1 MKLDSKYF
9 DKIRVKPQ
17 DDRRAQSKV
26 ATCDW
31 PGCNRPGVHKAP
43 RGREHEGEY
52 YTFCVD
58 HVRQYNK
65 SYNYFS
71 GMKDDEVAAFQS
83 DARSGH
89 RPTWKMGE
97 NASAKGKAKA
107 HAEAKAKEEAA
118 RRKFDPL
125 MGRVDPFGLFGEM
138 GEDGEGRRRRPV
150 RNAERKALSTL
161 GLDETASAAEVK
173 AKYKALVKKHHPDA
187 NGGSRDSEDRF
198 REIVQAYDYLKSADF
213 C

>member
-1 MKLDSKYF
+1 MTVGRNPRSMLVNGQAAIS
-9 DKIRVKPQ
+9 RASTE
-17 DDRRAQSKV
+17 RRAAVSARANITLSV
-26 ATCDW
+26 WITC
-31 PGCNRPGVHKAP
+31 A
-43 RGREHEGEY
+43 
-52 YTFCVD
+52 
-58 HVRQYNK
+58 QYNK

-71 GMKDDEVAAFQS
+71 GMKDEEVSAFQS

-107 HAEAKAKEEAA
+107 HAEAQAKKASS
-118 RRKFDPL
+118 RSFDPL

-138 GEDGEGRRRRPV
+138 GPEAEGGRRKRPV
-150 RNAERKALSTL
+150 RNAERKALSAL
-161 GLDETASAAEVK
+161 GLDETATANEVK

>member
-1 MKLDSKYF
+1 MKLESKYF

-17 DDRRAQSKV
+17 DDRRAKAKEAV
-26 ATCDW
+26 CEW
-31 PGCNRPGVHKAP
+31 PGCEKPGLHRAP
-43 RGREHEGEY
+43 CGREREGEY
-52 YTFCVD
+52 YTFCVE

-65 SYNYFS
+65 SYNYFT
-71 GMKDDEVAAFQS
+71 GMKDDEVAAFQTE
-83 DARSGH
+83 ARSGH

-107 HAEAKAKEEAA
+107 HAEAQAKKPSS
-118 RRKFDPL
+118 RSFDPL
-125 MGRVDPFGLFGEM
+125 MGRVDPFGMFGDADSESAT
-138 GEDGEGRRRRPV
+138 RRKRPV
-150 RNAERKALSTL
+150 RNAERKALSAL
-161 GLDETASAAEVK
+161 GLDETATANEVK

>member
-1 MKLDSKYF
+1 MKLNSKYF
-9 DKIRVKPQ
+9 DKIRVKPE
-17 DDRRAQSKV
+17 DDRRAKSQV
-26 ATCDW
+26 DACEW
-31 PGCNRPGVHKAP
+31 PGCDKQGQHRAP
-43 RGREHEGEY
+43 CGREREGEY
-52 YTFCVD
+52 YTFCVE

-71 GMKDDEVAAFQS
+71 GMKDEEVSAFQS

-107 HAEAKAKEEAA
+107 HAEAQAKKASS
-118 RRKFDPL
+118 RSFDPL

-138 GEDGEGRRRRPV
+138 GPEAEGGRRKRPV
-150 RNAERKALSTL
+150 RNAERKALSAL
-161 GLDETASAAEVK
+161 GLDETATANEVK

>member
-1 MKLDSKYF
+1 MKLNSKYF
-9 DKIRVKPQ
+9 DKIRVKPE
-17 DDRRAQSKV
+17 DDRLAKSKV
-26 ATCDW
+26 EACEW
-31 PGCNRPGVHKAP
+31 PGCNKQGEHRAP
-43 RGREHEGEY
+43 CGREREGEY
-52 YTFCVD
+52 YSFCVE

-71 GMKDDEVAAFQS
+71 GMQDDEVSAFQK
-83 DARSGH
+83 DARNGH

-107 HAEAKAKEEAA
+107 HAEAQAQKASS
-118 RRKFDPL
+118 RSFDPL
-125 MGRVDPFGLFGEM
+125 LGRVDPFGLFGEADP
-138 GEDGEGRRRRPV
+138 ENEGRRRRPV
-150 RNAERKALSTL
+150 RNAERKALSAL
-161 GLDETASAAEVK
+161 GLDETATGNEVK

-198 REIVQAYDYLKSADF
+198 REIVQAYDYLKSANF

>member
-1 MKLDSKYF
+1 MKLNSKYF

-17 DDRRAQSKV
+17 DDRLAQSKV
-26 ATCDW
+26 ETCDW
-31 PGCNRPGVHKAP
+31 PGCNKPGVHRAP

-52 YTFCVD
+52 YTFCVE

-65 SYNYFS
+65 SYNYFT

-107 HAEAKAKEEAA
+107 HAEAKAKQEAA
-118 RRKFDPL
+118 SRRFDPL

-138 GEDGEGRRRRPV
+138 GAEDEGRRRRPV

-161 GLDETASAAEVK
+161 GLDETATASEVK
-173 AKYKALVKKHHPDA
+173 AKYKSLVKKHHPDA